1 LLLVY
6 DPLGV
11 NPAVMEFKVEDI
23 LYIEDIPQAVTESGE
38 GIPLVTIWVRRGAR
52 GVILEP
58 FEVQNPI
65 QFINKSRDKQGR
77 ILLE

>member
-1 LLLVY
+1 
-6 DPLGV
+6 
-11 NPAVMEFKVEDI
+11 MEFKVEDI
-23 LYIEDIPQAVTESGE
+23 LYVEDIPQAVTESGE

-52 GVILEP
+52 GVMLEP

-65 QFINKSRDKQGR
+65 QFINKSRDKQGH